1 MGFVDLKDKRFGR
14 LVVVEK
20 LDARKN
26 GRVVWRCKCDCG
38 NYVVVMSTYLTTGQT
53 RSCGCLKKETE
64 RKNLRESYDNKR
76 VDGVVKPLYKGQDPR
91 KDSTTGFRGV
101 AKYYTRKSKELRYR
115 AWITVKGKKYYKSG
129 FKSAD
134 DAYYNGRLKLE
145 KLHLPKEEKNNERD

>member
-20 LDARKN
+20 LDIRKQR
-26 GRVVWRCKCDCG
+26 RVVWRCKCDCG
-38 NYVVVMSTYLTTGQT
+38 NYVDVMSTYLTTGQT
-53 RSCGCLKKETE
+53 KSCGCLKKEKE

-76 VDGVVKPLYKGQDPR
+76 VDGVVKPLYKGQEPR
-91 KDSTTGFRGV
+91 KDSSTGFRGV

-129 FKSAD
+129 FKTAE

-145 KLHLPKEEKNNERD
+145 ELHLPKEDKNEP